1 MYAHVT
7 DHSSSSQPR
16 DLKTMTANENV
27 DVELLK
33 SRIDE
38 QGNLVRKLKSDPSR
52 KVCDEFDSKEIS
64 VF

>member
-1 MYAHVT
+1 
-7 DHSSSSQPR
+7 
-16 DLKTMTANENV
+16 MTANENV